1 MLSLACLGWLGTFT
15 ELPQEACMGTC
26 KEADKCRQTEPT
38 WVTQCTEIPLFSK
51 YILTQSS

>member
-1 MLSLACLGWLGTFT
+1 MLSLACLGLPGTFT

-26 KEADKCRQTEPT
+26 KEADKCRQREPT

-51 YILTQSS
+51 YILT